1 MKAALDQYQYE
12 ECLDIKPCYDVQ
24 YKFSLTPTYPNP
36 MSQDT
41 NISISYENYNVEYL
55 EDSYVYGFISIFSEI
70 GGSIGILIGL
80 SCMTIVDFLIEV
92 YKKIFK
98 L

>member
-1 MKAALDQYQYE
+1 
-12 ECLDIKPCYDVQ
+12 
-24 YKFSLTPTYPNP
+24 